1 MVYGDGPGPGLPEP
15 EVFDVA
21 SLGEL
26 FTDPLPGEAASG
38 EPQAAPPLQPDPE
51 GYTS

>member
-26 FTDPLPGEAASG
+26 FTDPLPGEASSG
-38 EPQAAPPLQPDPE
+38 ELQADPPLQPDPE